1 MNLLDTP
8 WIPVRR
14 SDGSRTL
21 IRPAEITD
29 SDKPAVALDSPRAD
43 FNGALAQFL
52 IGLLQT
58 CYAPKDDGEWEDRL
72 EQPPPVAALDQT
84 FARYHTAFEADGAG
98 PRFMQDFEKL
108 ESLTTG
114 KRKPACNDIGNLL
127 IEAPGD
133 NTLRNNADH
142 FIKRGHVEALCP
154 ACAVTAL
161 FTLQL
166 NAPGG
171 GAGHRTSL
179 RGGGPLTTLVALDPE
194 GSGLPDTLWHHLWLN
209 VLPEPKTVRLT
220 GNLKLTG
227 PEHIFPWLAPTRT
240 SEKEQGVTPE
250 DAHPLQMYW
259 AMPRRI
265 RLDFGHTKEGD
276 CDLCGRQDRLLLR
289 YFTLNYGI
297 NYAGAWR
304 HPLTPYQERE
314 NAEPLPMHPQPG
326 GITYRHWL
334 GLIYEEPEGKKR
346 LTPAI
351 VVREFQRKK
360 LPEEQFR
367 LWAFGYDMDKMK
379 PRCWYEAILPLYL
392 IPEEYRS
399 DFSKRV
405 IQIIQ
410 SAKEVSGMLQLA
422 IKKASLPDSLLEQ
435 ARKNRALR
443 KAVEHF
449 EEWGRDSFYQHT
461 EADFYACLPRLIDGL
476 LQGRDSEVLQDWH
489 ATLTRAALEL
499 FDEWTGSD
507 EIAFADPARVALARD
522 NLCKQLYGAKL
533 AKILTLPKRPK
544 EKAA

>member
-14 SDGSRTL
+14 SDGSRSL
-21 IRPAEITD
+21 IRPAEIAD
-29 SDKPAVALDSPRAD
+29 PDNPPVALDSPRAD

-58 CYAPKDDGEWEDRL
+58 CYAPKDDGEWEERL
-72 EQPPPVAALDQT
+72 EQPPSMEEMEKAFSCYRV
-84 FARYHTAFEADGAG
+84 AFEVDGKG
-98 PRFMQDFEKL
+98 PRFMQDYEALEKT
-108 ESLTTG
+108 LTGQKLKDAT
-114 KRKPACNDIGNLL
+114 KP
-127 IEAPGD
+127 IEWLFIDAPTE
-133 NTLRNNADH
+133 NTLKNNADH
-142 FIKRGHVEALCP
+142 FVKRDRVKALCP

-161 FTLQL
+161 FTLQI
-166 NAPGG
+166 NAPSG

-179 RGGGPLTTLVALDPE
+179 RGGGPLTTLVTLDPE

-209 VLPEPKTVRLT
+209 VLPQTVRLT
-220 GNLKLTG
+220 GNLQLSEPKD
-227 PEHIFPWLAPTRT
+227 IFPWLAPTRT
-240 SEKEQGVTPE
+240 SENDQNVTPE
-250 DAHPLQMYW
+250 DAHPYQIYW

-265 RLDFGHTKEGD
+265 RLDFDHTDDGT
-276 CDLCGRQDRLLLR
+276 CDLCGRRDRLLTR
-289 YFTLNYGI
+289 YVTLNYGI

-304 HPLTPYQERE
+304 HPLTPYRE
-314 NAEPLPMHPQPG
+314 QQKGEPIPEHPQPG
-326 GITYRHWL
+326 GIAYRHWL
-334 GLIYEEPEGKKR
+334 GLIYEEPEGKDR

-367 LWAFGYDMDKMK
+367 VWAFGYDMDNMK

-410 SAKEVSGMLQLA
+410 SAKEVSDIVQLA
-422 IKKASLPDSLLEQ
+422 IKKASLPNSLLEQ
-435 ARKNRALR
+435 TRKNQTIR

-449 EEWGRDSFYQHT
+449 EEWGRDAFYQHT
-461 EADFYACLPRLIDGL
+461 EADFYTSLPRLIDAL
-476 LQGRDSEVLQDWH
+476 PQGRDPEVLQDWH
-489 ATLTRAALEL
+489 TTLTRAALEL

-522 NLCKQLYGAKL
+522 DLRKQLSGAKL